1 MITDSY
7 DIETE
12 PMINLFDFY
21 GRRGDFA
28 DICLIIFSKEIH
40 RHLLDSYESE
50 IIATM
55 PACNGDTH
63 IYKTTYKGVT
73 ITFYLSGIGSAVA
86 SSQCHLA
93 SWLTGASKFIMFGSC
108 GSLDRTS
115 KELSIIFDKLSVP
128 YITGK
133 IWTTDSMI
141 RETKGLVRKRME
153 EGCIAVEM
161 ELAGVQSVC
170 DFYNLKLYAFFET
183 GDILDTNGYEA
194 KGLNNANHS
203 LNKLY
208 IALETATYI

>member
-55 PACNGDTH
+55 SACNGDTH

-86 SSQCHLA
+86 SSPRGCRDSGCLHHRLHRQRFHLQ
-93 SWLTGASKFIMFGSC
+93 
-108 GSLDRTS
+108 
-115 KELSIIFDKLSVP
+115 
-128 YITGK
+128 
-133 IWTTDSMI
+133 
-141 RETKGLVRKRME
+141 
-153 EGCIAVEM
+153 
-161 ELAGVQSVC
+161 AGRRSR
-170 DFYNLKLYAFFET
+170 
-183 GDILDTNGYEA
+183 
-194 KGLNNANHS
+194 
-203 LNKLY
+203 
-208 IALETATYI
+208 

>member
-73 ITFYLSGIGSAVA
+73 ITFYLSGIGSKA
-86 SSQCHLA
+86 
-93 SWLTGASKFIMFGSC
+93 KFC
-108 GSLDRTS
+108 L
-115 KELSIIFDKLSVP
+115 
-128 YITGK
+128 
-133 IWTTDSMI
+133 
-141 RETKGLVRKRME
+141 
-153 EGCIAVEM
+153 
-161 ELAGVQSVC
+161 
-170 DFYNLKLYAFFET
+170 
-183 GDILDTNGYEA
+183 
-194 KGLNNANHS
+194 
-203 LNKLY
+203 
-208 IALETATYI
+208 IALIF

>member
-93 SWLTGASKFIMFGSC
+93 SWLTGHQS
-108 GSLDRTS
+108 SLC
-115 KELSIIFDKLSVP
+115 SVP
-128 YITGK
+128 VAVLTVQPHKVDLSYRHKVTEGTGVH
-133 IWTTDSMI
+133 I
-141 RETKGLVRKRME
+141 
-153 EGCIAVEM
+153 
-161 ELAGVQSVC
+161 
-170 DFYNLKLYAFFET
+170 
-183 GDILDTNGYEA
+183 ILQHQPTI
-194 KGLNNANHS
+194 L
-203 LNKLY
+203 
-208 IALETATYI
+208 I

>member
-108 GSLDRTS
+108 GSLDRTTH
-115 KELSIIFDKLSVP
+115 KVDLSYRHKVTEGTGVHIILQHHP
-128 YITGK
+128 T
-133 IWTTDSMI
+133 
-141 RETKGLVRKRME
+141 
-153 EGCIAVEM
+153 
-161 ELAGVQSVC
+161 
-170 DFYNLKLYAFFET
+170 
-183 GDILDTNGYEA
+183 IL
-194 KGLNNANHS
+194 
-203 LNKLY
+203 
-208 IALETATYI
+208 I